1 MDRTAG
7 RCVACTELTSLVLWG
22 TWNGGYGAG
31 SAAGDPHSSPRAP
44 QLPTHSVWHF
54 WHISQGWSGKQK
66 VPFLQAHCVFSWWG
80 CRDSPPPGLWTRSN
94 TALLGLSHPLP
105 NAANNPQ
112 AQGSPAC
119 SPGWSF
125 TLPTCQ
131 SNDCIKAPTAACKH
145 RHAPKPS
152 QSLLEDSHPSFAQ
165 GMLCCVE
172 MQTWKHPLC
181 QLRMQPAPSIPST
194 PSMSCSL
201 GLLQM
206 SSPLMQKL

>member
-1 MDRTAG
+1 MGDMGQVQQLGIPTAAQELPSFQLTRSGTFGTSHRGGQVSRRCRSCKRTT
-7 RCVACTELTSLVLWG
+7 C
-22 TWNGGYGAG
+22 
-31 SAAGDPHSSPRAP
+31 
-44 QLPTHSVWHF
+44 
-54 WHISQGWSGKQK
+54 
-66 VPFLQAHCVFSWWG
+66 SWWG